1 MQDIL
6 IFLMETEI
14 NDDILPPLYCNPGDF
29 GQNQLFLDW
38 ILEKSCSDMM
48 GSTRFQLFSLPALLY
63 ELSHSLEEEGRSQ
76 VPSLVMAETQLNR
89 NTFMYLTESC
99 EMHSEGQPGR

>member
-1 MQDIL
+1 
-6 IFLMETEI
+6 METEI

-48 GSTRFQLFSLPALLY
+48 GNTRFQLFSLPALLY
-63 ELSHSLEEEGRSQ
+63 ELSHSLEEEERTPFAAKTYDRPLS
-76 VPSLVMAETQLNR
+76 PLCPPPL
-89 NTFMYLTESC
+89 C
-99 EMHSEGQPGR
+99 